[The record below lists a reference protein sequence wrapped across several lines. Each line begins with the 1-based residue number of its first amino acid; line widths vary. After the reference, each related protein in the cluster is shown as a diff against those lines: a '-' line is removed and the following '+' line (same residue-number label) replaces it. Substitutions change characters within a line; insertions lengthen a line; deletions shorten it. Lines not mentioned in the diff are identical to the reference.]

1 MEVLP
6 ALEIIKSPE
15 QKKVLS
21 IDRQDIMWLK
31 LFWGQIIYFF
41 IKSVNSR
48 KISCSPYVFS
58 KNLRQFFDGKK
69 HRQTRLIVIGYRI
82 WNSFWSLVKTC
93 ASFQTIFFRRYLSS
107 LFCLVLV
114 LCSTNSYQLLSFF

>member
-15 QKKVLS
+15 QKKSFV
-21 IDRQDIMWLK
+21 DRQTRHNVIKTVLRSNY
-31 LFWGQIIYFF
+31 LFFYK
-41 IKSVNSR
+41 KSVNSR

-69 HRQTRLIVIGYRI
+69 HRQTKLIVIGYRI

-93 ASFQTIFFRRYLSS
+93 AFLPKEENSFEKQQNHNCPL
-107 LFCLVLV
+107 
-114 LCSTNSYQLLSFF
+114 